1 MLRHMPGGCE
11 RPRGRTASAPRS
23 TAAAERRYP
32 EVFLPVAL
40 RTGAGAPE
48 PRDAQGTSFP
58 VLEDT
63 AMRKDSPNPP
73 PSLDDETIA
82 FAQRVFQH
90 ARAGRSQELAELLA
104 AGLPPNLRND
114 KGDTLLMLASYHGH
128 ADAARLLLEHGAEP
142 ELANDRGQ
150 TPLAAAAYQ
159 GDAAMVR
166 LLLELGADV
175 NGSGHNGRTAL
186 MTAAMF
192 NRTEI
197 VELLMVRGADVEA
210 RDADGLT
217 AEAAARIMGAPDTP
231 AQLARA
237 KPA

>member
-1 MLRHMPGGCE
+1 
-11 RPRGRTASAPRS
+11 
-23 TAAAERRYP
+23 
-32 EVFLPVAL
+32 
-40 RTGAGAPE
+40 
-48 PRDAQGTSFP
+48 
-58 VLEDT
+58 
-63 AMRKDSPNPP
+63 
-73 PSLDDETIA
+73 
-82 FAQRVFQH
+82 
-90 ARAGRSQELAELLA
+90 
-104 AGLPPNLRND
+104 
-114 KGDTLLMLASYHGH
+114 
-128 ADAARLLLEHGAEP
+128 
-142 ELANDRGQ
+142 
-150 TPLAAAAYQ
+150 
-159 GDAAMVR
+159 MVR

-186 MTAAMF
+186 MIAAMF